1 MFMHISPVP
10 DMWIF
15 YASIIRH
22 SSTAI
27 LSIFNEK
34 ATKHAVSEIYGKY
47 SRKFVVHI
55 IHIFHIFV
63 WKVKGQN
70 TLFSFEKSCAIMQ
83 VT

>member
-55 IHIFHIFV
+55 YPHYPHFYVERFPRKIPYSHLKNLV
-63 WKVKGQN
+63 
-70 TLFSFEKSCAIMQ
+70 L
-83 VT
+83 

>member
-47 SRKFVVHI
+47 SRKFVVYIIHI
-55 IHIFHIFV
+55 IHIFM
-63 WKVKGQN
+63 WKDFPVKYPI
-70 TLFSFEKSCAIMQ
+70 LI
-83 VT
+83 